1 MKKIFKK
8 NQIIITALAVMI
20 AAAGYISYSDAQI
33 KGKKDK
39 TAKTET
45 ASETETSVNMD
56 QVLQDMENLDLDVTD
71 ETGAAT
77 AGDGTDATASG
88 EESSGTESQPQET
101 PGEAVLTGAST
112 YMAQARIEREQI
124 RSQNKESLLSIIN
137 NEALSETEKESA
149 IASMVNMTDLVEKEA
164 AAELLLEAK
173 GFPDVVVNLTGETAD
188 IVVPD
193 TKVDDASRAQIEDIV
208 KRKTDTGGNFL
219 YRDSKTA
226 GTMAVNDLG
235 LNNGTKGLFLTASG
249 NTAGENTKWWNG
261 AMKAIAIVDSNG
273 EKGSTK
279 TYSYVN
285 SWFETGVMGQ
295 TGCQAIAFCDENGK
309 MICCQEIY
317 KNDMSGNT
325 AHMAMW
331 VGGNNPRIVKDY
343 SFEPVYW
350 DSNPFNRN
358 QGHSDMM
365 KWDDTIRFHWCG
377 SYPEYKVPEL
387 KNTKVHSVKLYIGQ
401 YGNRNMNNQYV
412 WRNVFRG
419 ISVRI
424 SDITKWRDA
433 PNKFTTNEIF
443 RVDCGSGDVTLQGL
457 ARPDLGALGNDWEAF
472 CLTPGVNQIQCIHS
486 SWAKQPTYKMKYR
499 EVFL

>member
-20 AAAGYISYSDAQI
+20 AAAGYISYSDAQL

-45 ASETETSVNMD
+45 SSEAETSVNMD

-208 KRKTDTGGNFL
+208 KRKTGIAPENIVITPLNESEDTVASE
-219 YRDSKTA
+219 DTSVSEDTA
-226 GTMAVNDLG
+226 DDGTAAEDQAEE
-235 LNNGTKGLFLTASG
+235 TATYDDQETS
-249 NTAGENTKWWNG
+249 
-261 AMKAIAIVDSNG
+261 G
-273 EKGSTK
+273 EKIVTEG
-279 TYSYVN
+279 
-285 SWFETGVMGQ
+285 
-295 TGCQAIAFCDENGK
+295 
-309 MICCQEIY
+309 IY
-317 KNDMSGNT
+317 D
-325 AHMAMW
+325 
-331 VGGNNPRIVKDY
+331 
-343 SFEPVYW
+343 
-350 DSNPFNRN
+350 
-358 QGHSDMM
+358 
-365 KWDDTIRFHWCG
+365 
-377 SYPEYKVPEL
+377 
-387 KNTKVHSVKLYIGQ
+387 
-401 YGNRNMNNQYV
+401 
-412 WRNVFRG
+412 
-419 ISVRI
+419 
-424 SDITKWRDA
+424 
-433 PNKFTTNEIF
+433 
-443 RVDCGSGDVTLQGL
+443 
-457 ARPDLGALGNDWEAF
+457 
-472 CLTPGVNQIQCIHS
+472 
-486 SWAKQPTYKMKYR
+486 
-499 EVFL
+499 

>member
-20 AAAGYISYSDAQI
+20 AAAGYISYSDAQL

-45 ASETETSVNMD
+45 SSETETSVNMD

-173 GFPDVVVNLTGETAD
+173 GFPDVVVNLTAD

-208 KRKTDTGGNFL
+208 KRKTGIAAENIVITPMSSQPED
-219 YRDSKTA
+219 
-226 GTMAVNDLG
+226 GTQ
-235 LNNGTKGLFLTASG
+235 
-249 NTAGENTKWWNG
+249 EN
-261 AMKAIAIVDSNG
+261 
-273 EKGSTK
+273 
-279 TYSYVN
+279 
-285 SWFETGVMGQ
+285 Q
-295 TGCQAIAFCDENGK
+295 
-309 MICCQEIY
+309 
-317 KNDMSGNT
+317 
-325 AHMAMW
+325 
-331 VGGNNPRIVKDY
+331 
-343 SFEPVYW
+343 
-350 DSNPFNRN
+350 
-358 QGHSDMM
+358 
-365 KWDDTIRFHWCG
+365 
-377 SYPEYKVPEL
+377 
-387 KNTKVHSVKLYIGQ
+387 
-401 YGNRNMNNQYV
+401 
-412 WRNVFRG
+412 
-419 ISVRI
+419 
-424 SDITKWRDA
+424 
-433 PNKFTTNEIF
+433 
-443 RVDCGSGDVTLQGL
+443 
-457 ARPDLGALGNDWEAF
+457 
-472 CLTPGVNQIQCIHS
+472 
-486 SWAKQPTYKMKYR
+486 
-499 EVFL
+499 